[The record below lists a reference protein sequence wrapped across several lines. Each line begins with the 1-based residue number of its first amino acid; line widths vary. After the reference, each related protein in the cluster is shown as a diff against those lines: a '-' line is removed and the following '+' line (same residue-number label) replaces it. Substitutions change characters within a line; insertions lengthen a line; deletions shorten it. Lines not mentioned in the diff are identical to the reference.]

1 MTTGRPD
8 IRLMGIHKWY
18 RGVHALRG
26 VDLYLQAGRVHA
38 LLGQNGAGKSTLIK
52 VLTGAVAHDEGEI
65 RIDDRPVTFHS
76 PADAEAAGIGVVH
89 QESQFFPELSV
100 ADNIVA
106 AHPSARGVGPFRVRD
121 RKGARVRAQEL
132 LERLSIELD
141 VSRPARELRPGERK
155 LMEVARAISTDA
167 RAILL
172 DEPTAAL
179 EPREVGSLFRL
190 LARLRIHGVAVLFVS
205 HKLDEVL
212 AIANEVTV
220 LRDGEVVTNAETRGL
235 VLDDLVH
242 LVVGRSLESGDDPG
256 ARTVGEATLR
266 ARRVETGAVGP
277 VDLDVRRGEVVSLT
291 GLLGCGASQFARS
304 IVGAA
309 RIRSGQVLLRGDRA
323 LRSGDRASATT
334 YGLGFLPEDRKA
346 EGIVPELTVEQNIA
360 LASIGSLSS
369 IGVLSRSRMREQA
382 KRYIDLLDIRPAD
395 PTVPAANLSGGNQQK
410 LLLARWLASG
420 MEVLVTEEP
429 THGLDVGTKPDIQA
443 LLLRF
448 AADGGSVV
456 LVSTELAEI
465 LKLSDRTAVFRDG
478 RLVSVLPRGST
489 EKEITARSVGL
500 TAAGGAR

>member
-1 MTTGRPD
+1 MATGRPD
-8 IRLMGIHKWY
+8 IRLIGIHKWY

-26 VDLYLQAGRVHA
+26 VDLHLRAGRVHA

-65 RIDDRPVTFHS
+65 QIDGRPVTFHS

-106 AHPSARGVGPFRVRD
+106 AHPSARGVGPLRVRD
-121 RKGARVRAQEL
+121 RKGARVRAREL
-132 LERLSIELD
+132 LERLSIGLD
-141 VSRPARELRPGERK
+141 VSRPARELGPGERK

-179 EPREVGSLFRL
+179 EPREVVNLFRL
-190 LARLRIHGVAVLFVS
+190 LARLRLHGVAVLFVS

-212 AIANEVTV
+212 AIANEITV
-220 LRDGEVVTNAETRGL
+220 LRDGMMVTNAETRGL
-235 VLDDLVH
+235 VIDDLVH
-242 LVVGRSLESGDDPG
+242 LVAGKSLEVMDDPG
-256 ARTVGEATLR
+256 PRAVGEATVR
-266 ARRVETGAVGP
+266 ARKVETGAVGP

-309 RIRSGQVLLRGDRA
+309 RFRSGQVLVRGDRS
-323 LRSGDRASATT
+323 LRSGDRASATS
-334 YGLGFLPEDRKA
+334 YGLGYLPEDRTA
-346 EGIVPELTVEQNIA
+346 EGIVPELTVEQNIV
-360 LASIGSLSS
+360 LASIESLSRR
-369 IGVLSRSRMREQA
+369 GVLSRARMREQA
-382 KRYIDLLDIRPAD
+382 ERYIDLLHIRPPD
-395 PTVPAANLSGGNQQK
+395 PTVPAGNLSGGNQQK

-420 MEVLVTEEP
+420 ADVLVIEEP
-429 THGLDVGTKPDIQA
+429 THGLDVGTKPEIHA

-448 AADGGSVV
+448 ASDGGSVV

-465 LKLSDRTAVFRDG
+465 LKLSDRTGVFREG
-478 RLVSVLPRGST
+478 RLISILPRGST

-500 TAAGGAR
+500 TAVGGA